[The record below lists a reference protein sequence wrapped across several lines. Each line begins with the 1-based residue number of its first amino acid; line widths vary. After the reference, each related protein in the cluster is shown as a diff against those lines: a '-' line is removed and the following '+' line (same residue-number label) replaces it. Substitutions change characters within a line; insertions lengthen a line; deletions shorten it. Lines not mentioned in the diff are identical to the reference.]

1 MIPSSDDSAIRMY
14 PVPAG
19 AVLQH
24 NLIVRVR
31 TVGNDAW
38 HEVPTY
44 RVKVDMHDVSEA
56 SMAYFDFEGVVEVEV
71 TRPGWWYCYTAD
83 IRPLALDIA
92 PQVEP
97 RRVVFRLDRPANLS
111 MELNHDRRHNLHLFA
126 GSIADADALERP
138 GDKADVVVKG
148 RMDGPNTL
156 GRDVLLQ
163 LENIRRGR
171 PLDAG
176 YLDGTRFL
184 GADVDG
190 AIAGDANDVDGS
202 PSSADSDRNLVIRV
216 KPGHY
221 FVEDGVLSLPPH
233 TTLILEGGA
242 VVEGALRIDHAEDV
256 RVIGRG
262 ILALADFGRFSGTCA
277 IAVANSRVVEIAG
290 ICCINPPHYTVMLGS
305 SRGVV
310 IRDLKSFSCEGWSDG
325 IDMMSCSDVT
335 VERCFLRT
343 SDDCIA
349 VYGSRWEFRGDTTNV
364 TVRDCVLW
372 SDVAHPTMIGTHG
385 DYLHGGD
392 VIENVV
398 FENIDVL
405 EHNEYQPGYLGVM
418 AIDVGDGNLA
428 RDVAYRHIRVERF
441 RHGRVFDFRVRCNP
455 DYNPVPGRGIE
466 RVTVEHVEIADGSGE
481 EPSLIAGFDETRT
494 VRDLA
499 FREIRRGGR
508 PCRTLGDA
516 NVRVGEYA
524 ADIYV
529 SEIRS

>member
-1 MIPSSDDSAIRMY
+1 MIPSSDDSTIRMY

-24 NLIVRVR
+24 DLIVRVR
-31 TVGNDAW
+31 TVGDDAW

-83 IRPLALDIA
+83 IRPLVLGIA

-97 RRVVFRLDRPANLS
+97 RRVAFRLDRPANLS
-111 MELNHDRRHNLHLFA
+111 VELNCDRRHNLHLFA
-126 GSIADADALERP
+126 GSIADVDALERP
-138 GDKADVVVKG
+138 GDKADVVVEG

-176 YLDGTRFL
+176 YLDGTRFC
-184 GADVDG
+184 GDDADDVTADDT
-190 AIAGDANDVDGS
+190 GDFNEA
-202 PSSADSDRNLVIRV
+202 PSSIEPDRRLVIRV

-221 FVEDGVLSLPPH
+221 LIEDGVMNLPSH

-242 VVEGALRIDHAEDV
+242 VVEGALRVDCAEDV
-256 RVIGRG
+256 RVMGRG
-262 ILALADFGRFSGTCA
+262 ILHLADFKRFAGTCA
-277 IAVANSRVVEIAG
+277 IAVANSRNVEIAG

-305 SRGVV
+305 SRDVV

-335 VERCFLRT
+335 IERCFLRT

-349 VYGSRWEFRGDTTNV
+349 IYGSRWEYRGDTRNV
-364 TVRDCVLW
+364 AVRDCVLW

-392 VIENVV
+392 IIENVA

-418 AIDVGDGNLA
+418 AINVGDGNLA
-428 RDVAYRHIRVERF
+428 RDIAYRGVRVESF
-441 RHGRVFDFRVRCNP
+441 RHGRVFDFRVRQNP
-455 DYNPVPGRGIE
+455 DYNPIPGRGVE
-466 RVTVEHVEIADGSGE
+466 HVTVENVEIADGSGE
-481 EPSLIAGFDETRT
+481 EPSLIAGFDGARM
-494 VRDLA
+494 VRNVRFVDVT
-499 FREIRRGGR
+499 RGGR
-508 PCRTLGDA
+508 PCRTLGEL
-516 NVRVGEYA
+516 NVHVGEYA
-524 ADIYV
+524 ADV
-529 SEIRS
+529 HV